1 MAKAKLPK
9 TQIRNQPTGVRQ
21 PKTRLRAQP
30 PTRVIRRTVVVSEKP
45 EGAKWFGVSPWIV
58 IVGVIGVLLL
68 LFLPLFSATK
78 TVQKTET
85 VMVPVQKERQ
95 EQVTQDETIKVYQG
109 YLAEKS
115 TQVARTGY
123 TYEYDYYGNLYTVPY
138 TYYETVPGIQI
149 PIDAV
154 AEIVQMQQSAGP
166 NDTWVVTLTANDQT
180 QVVHRDIAKDGVVLT
195 KTGNA
200 TVKVTKT
207 VSVPYTEQ
215 EPQQVTKNEDI
226 KVRVNLIQLASGNF

>member
-9 TQIRNQPTGVRQ
+9 TQIRNQPTGVRR

-30 PTRVIRRTVVVSEKP
+30 PTRVIRRTTVVMREKP
-45 EGAKWFGVSPWIV
+45 EGAKWFGASPWIV

-109 YLAEKS
+109 YLEEKS
-115 TQVARTGY
+115 TQVARSGY
-123 TYEYDYYGNLYTVPY
+123 TIEYDYWGNPYYVPY
-138 TYYETVPGIQI
+138 TYYDTVSGKQI

-154 AEIVQMQQSAGP
+154 QEIVEMQQSRGP
-166 NDTWVVTLTANDQT
+166 NDTWVITLTAHDGT
-180 QVVHRDIAKDGVVLT
+180 QVVYRDIETPDLT
-195 KTGNA
+195 KTGKA
-200 TVKVTKT
+200 TVSVTKT

-226 KVRVNLIQLASGNF
+226 KVRVNLIKLISGNY